1 MASCFNPWFSLSKID
16 WLLVPCSG
24 SWCVQFSVLRLSKSQ
39 RLVIWIC
46 QLTYRYK
53 YYTKT
58 LCNFFVCLFFFL
70 SFCTFGTRSWV
81 VSFIVAIYSVA
92 ISNKC
97 ILSEIWDSV
106 FNDDMT
112 KIPFLYSATVFVCEA
127 SWIGDVDCQF
137 HWRLWLCWSFVIGLP
152 FWMKMEQM
160 QPESTDW
167 WSPSSDRASTVF
179 WVSSW
184 NVRGNDIHLS
194 RKKQFQMCK

>member
-81 VSFIVAIYSVA
+81 VSFIVAIIYIIVA
-92 ISNKC
+92 SCWSILLR
-97 ILSEIWDSV
+97 ILSEFGILFLMMTWQRFLFCIQLQCSSV
-106 FNDDMT
+106 KQVELVT
-112 KIPFLYSATVFVCEA
+112 LTVNFTEGFGCV
-127 SWIGDVDCQF
+127 GP
-137 HWRLWLCWSFVIGLP
+137 L
-152 FWMKMEQM
+152 
-160 QPESTDW
+160 
-167 WSPSSDRASTVF
+167 
-179 WVSSW
+179 
-184 NVRGNDIHLS
+184 
-194 RKKQFQMCK
+194 